1 MILTL
6 TAVFVTKDTTLLE
19 KKLNRFP
26 INNLTQVAPLLV
38 IPIIFIP
45 TKMLSLGHWVDH
57 RLSFWEATTMLRK
70 LTLTVRTT
78 ETFIILKSLAAIDIE
93 RADFDP
99 SLLLFVYNQTYPS
112 YSISIRCTDS

>member
-78 ETFIILKSLAAIDIE
+78 ETFIILKSLATIDIE